1 MRKPY
6 NAIDGIRCVLICLV
20 VLVHI
25 VNFGRLHPDVKEAV
39 NFFFMPAF
47 LLVTGYLVNFR
58 VGAGAFCLYLLRI
71 ALPYVVMSVGFAV
84 MSLWVPVEGGLGV
97 FSWSGL
103 ADVLLV
109 HPIGPYW
116 FLHAMLVCGVVCY
129 VSISNARPA
138 GVGGALCLMACLLA
152 AVSWTTPLAFV
163 YVTFYFLGVALR
175 LCGADFLK
183 FFAPSPWA
191 ALPFGAIFLFCYP
204 SGGGLSVAGLSV
216 CFFCFVAWVW
226 GRLGGRAARVVGYVG
241 RNTLPIYLFHPL
253 FTLVAKFALPLF
265 DFDATGGV
273 HAIFTVSVAVA
284 GSLAIAWTFDRTG
297 ACRLFARGALL
308 R

>member
-129 VSISNARPA
+129 VSISIARRLLGHP
-138 GVGGALCLMACLLA
+138 VGICLCD
-152 AVSWTTPLAFV
+152 V
-163 YVTFYFLGVALR
+163 
-175 LCGADFLK
+175 
-183 FFAPSPWA
+183 
-191 ALPFGAIFLFCYP
+191 LF
-204 SGGGLSVAGLSV
+204 S
-216 CFFCFVAWVW
+216 
-226 GRLGGRAARVVGYVG
+226 RGRAAALWSRLPQVFCPEPLGGVAFRRHIPFLLSVG
-241 RNTLPIYLFHPL
+241 RRPL
-253 FTLVAKFALPLF
+253 CGGPL
-265 DFDATGGV
+265 
-273 HAIFTVSVAVA
+273 
-284 GSLAIAWTFDRTG
+284 
-297 ACRLFARGALL
+297 RLFFLLCGVGVGAAWLPRGPCRRLCRAEHFAHLPVPPPL
-308 R
+308 HVGCQVCAASF